1 MTASEETT
9 SGDDPVAVLRDTVL
23 AAALPHIPFDGWS
36 MVALQRGARDA
47 GLPAVDAERAFPGG
61 GVDAV
66 EHHNGQAD
74 RRMLAALAA
83 MDVDGLKLR
92 EKIGLAVRL
101 RIDGAFADRDAV
113 RRGVALL
120 ALPQHAPLA
129 ARLLYRTVDT
139 IWRAA
144 GDTATDWN
152 FYSKRALL
160 AGVYSST
167 LLYWLSDESLDR
179 QASWDFLARRIVEVM
194 ALPRLAAPLS
204 GVQSLVR
211 RFRRARTQAH
221 LGGGVGLRG

>member
-1 MTASEETT
+1 MSAPEEMPT
-9 SGDDPVAVLRDTVL
+9 DNDPIAVLRDTVL

-36 MVALQRGARDA
+36 MAALQRGARDA
-47 GLPAVDAERAFPGG
+47 GLPVVDAERAFPGG
-61 GVDAV
+61 GADAV
-66 EHHNGQAD
+66 EHHNRLAD

-83 MDVDGLKLR
+83 TDMEGLKLR
-92 EKIGLAVRL
+92 AKVALAVRL

-113 RRGVALL
+113 RRGLALL
-120 ALPQHAPLA
+120 ALPQHAPLG
-129 ARLLYRTVDT
+129 ARLLYRTVDA
-139 IWRAA
+139 IWQAV

-167 LLYWLSDESLDR
+167 LLYWLSDESPDR
-179 QASWDFLARRIVEVM
+179 QASWDFLARRIAEVM
-194 ALPRLAAPLS
+194 ALPRLAAPLA
-204 GVQSLVR
+204 GVQSLIR